1 MTLTTL
7 NNAKGQSQYKE
18 NYINKYKYIGK
29 HYILSKY
36 FTTKKQ
42 TLNFLVHVVFWEK
55 NLSPCSISKLFMPLP
70 PLPATLNWP
79 DVTPYLH
86 NLFIGPCSWSLS
98 HYLPDLVCE
107 QILSKHFECWM
118 SSKPMQTIN
127 IRKIYLIKLHVCCM
141 SILIDNTYGLNA
153 NNSLYFDLAEI
164 LYNTLKFFWQ

>member
-1 MTLTTL
+1 MGNITFFLSILQPRNKLYTFWSTLFFERKIYHIVQSL
-7 NNAKGQSQYKE
+7 NYS
-18 NYINKYKYIGK
+18 
-29 HYILSKY
+29 
-36 FTTKKQ
+36 
-42 TLNFLVHVVFWEK
+42 
-55 NLSPCSISKLFMPLP
+55 CP
-70 PLPATLNWP
+70 PPSPATLNWP